1 MKVYVVNETVLI
13 YSPHEIEVTS
23 KVFTKKEDAY
33 KCFNNLIKEAR
44 VTAHGFDGGQ
54 GELRHDECF
63 EMLVDEEFN
72 EYEVQITIE
81 VVNLE

>member
-1 MKVYVVNETVLI
+1 MKVYVVNETALI

-44 VTAHGFDGGQ
+44 VTAYGFDGGQ

-63 EMLVDEEFN
+63 EMLVDEQD
-72 EYEVQITIE
+72 YEIQITIE

>member
-1 MKVYVVNETVLI
+1 MKVYVVNHTLFI
-13 YSPHEIEVTS
+13 FSPHEIEVTN

-33 KCFNNLIKEAR
+33 KCFNDLISEAR
-44 VTAHGFDGGQ
+44 IAAYEFDNGQ
-54 GELRHDECF
+54 GELRNDECF

>member
-1 MKVYVVNETVLI
+1 MKVYVVNETALI

-63 EMLVDEEFN
+63 EMLVDEQD
-72 EYEVQITIE
+72 YEIQITIE

>member
-1 MKVYVVNETVLI
+1 MKVYVVNHTLFI
-13 YSPHEIEVTS
+13 FSPHEIEVTN
-23 KVFTKKEDAY
+23 KVFLKEEDAY
-33 KCFNNLIKEAR
+33 KCFNDLIKEAR
-44 VTAHGFDGGQ
+44 ILAYGFDAEQ
-54 GELRHDECF
+54 GDLRNDECF

>member
-44 VTAHGFDGGQ
+44 VTAYGFDGGQ

-63 EMLVDEEFN
+63 EMLVDEQD
-72 EYEVQITIE
+72 YEIQITIE

>member
-33 KCFNNLIKEAR
+33 KCFNDLISEAR
-44 VTAHGFDGGQ
+44 IAAYEFDNGQ
-54 GELRHDECF
+54 GELRNDECF
-63 EMLVDEEFN
+63 EMLVDEMD
-72 EYEVQITIE
+72 YEVQITIE

>member
-1 MKVYVVNETVLI
+1 MKVYVVNHTLFI
-13 YSPHEIEVTS
+13 FSPHEIEVTN

-33 KCFNNLIKEAR
+33 KCFNDLISEAR
-44 VTAHGFDGGQ
+44 IAAYEFDNGQ
-54 GELRHDECF
+54 GELRNDECF

-81 VVNLE
+81 VANLE

>member
-1 MKVYVVNETVLI
+1 MKVYVVNHTLFI
-13 YSPHEIEVTS
+13 FSPHEIEVTN

-33 KCFNNLIKEAR
+33 KCFNDLISEAR
-44 VTAHGFDGGQ
+44 IAAYEFDNGQ
-54 GELRHDECF
+54 GELRNDERF

>member
-23 KVFTKKEDAY
+23 KVFTRKEDAY

-44 VTAHGFDGGQ
+44 VTAYGFDSGQ

-63 EMLVDEEFN
+63 EMEIDEQFN
-72 EYEVQITIE
+72 EYEVKITVE

>member
-1 MKVYVVNETVLI
+1 MKVYVVNHTLFI
-13 YSPHEIEVTS
+13 FSPHEIEVTN

-33 KCFNNLIKEAR
+33 KCFNDLISEAR
-44 VTAHGFDGGQ
+44 IAAYEFDNGQ
-54 GELRHDECF
+54 GELRNDERF

-81 VVNLE
+81 VANLE